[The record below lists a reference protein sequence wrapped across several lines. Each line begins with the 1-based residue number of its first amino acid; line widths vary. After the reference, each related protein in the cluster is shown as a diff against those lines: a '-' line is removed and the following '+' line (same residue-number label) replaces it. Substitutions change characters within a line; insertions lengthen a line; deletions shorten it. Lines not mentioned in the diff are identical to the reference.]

1 MKSSTL
7 NRRAVLRGALGVSM
21 ALPWLETFDAKPARG
36 AASTNRRFVTFFQGG
51 GSFRERWRPN
61 GTEEAASAALLLAES
76 PEEPATLVMSP
87 RSFVLNRVMRC
98 DEPGPVQKFKL
109 LRIVQRG
116 GDFERVAFEPVDPN
130 F

>member
-1 MKSSTL
+1 VS
-7 NRRAVLRGALGVSM
+7 RIAVEQDGGM
-21 ALPWLETFDAKPARG
+21 ALTVKLWPGDPKVYAVRLV
-36 AASTNRRFVTFFQGG
+36 N
-51 GSFRERWRPN
+51 PN